1 MLIAY
6 CSFVFSYF
14 SSSSISREPTNV
26 ILWPWH
32 SGNQSQFHISH
43 ICHFWVEVGS
53 LQHKLNENSHKLV
66 FVGFLVLSTGLLVW
80 LVVWSS
86 DGFPQTSDVCS
97 KAHRLVVH
105 HSPAR
110 YGSSRFFIQDY
121 QLQRVTNEW
130 QLIVEENE
138 GRLGDGFHLI
148 CTSCSCSSCSTQI
161 WYKYK
166 RVLQIWYSTEGYCTK
181 QHQTHWMTNNKGDM
195 VIGTRYCGQTLW
207 WALVANT
214 HLPPP
219 SALHCSV
226 GRITF
231 NKVITSLSQRC
242 YALYVWIH
250 EYGWTLYSI
259 DLVHYTYTY
268 EHYTL

>member
-66 FVGFLVLSTGLLVW
+66 FVGFLVLSTGPLVY

-110 YGSSRFFIQDY
+110 YGSSRFLIQDY

-161 WYKYK
+161 WYKYN
-166 RVLQIWYSTEGYCTK
+166 RVLQIWIMIQFRRVLHKSTSYKLNDFVIRETWWLALATVVKHCDELLWLTPTSPLPVHCTA
-181 QHQTHWMTNNKGDM
+181 
-195 VIGTRYCGQTLW
+195 V
-207 WALVANT
+207 
-214 HLPPP
+214 
-219 SALHCSV
+219 
-226 GRITF
+226 
-231 NKVITSLSQRC
+231 
-242 YALYVWIH
+242 
-250 EYGWTLYSI
+250 
-259 DLVHYTYTY
+259 
-268 EHYTL
+268 